1 MAIEDFNHI
10 KNVLNKLDS
19 KRPSRFGYTE
29 SAVNAIGNAEIEA
42 IEGHFIPGDTTQI
55 NSIPDPDMTSL
66 DPNIINLGFRTQA
79 ASLPRMAVNHFFGRL
94 SLNLLKLTEKI
105 KFLVNEHL
113 VNKYITPSGEILE
126 KVQIE
131 TNSDEV
137 KIIQFKSPLGAQTPT
152 TASAPV
158 TIPAAMYNGNAGIM
172 TGLDKKKLED
182 LKTTIDNIGD
192 IAVLRTTDQTVNG
205 VKTFESIPVLPSSD
219 PTNANEAVRKAYV
232 DNNFVNLATDQSING
247 VKEFNSYILLPAS
260 TDPTDARQ
268 AVKKSYVD
276 NNFVGLSGNQT
287 VNGVKTFESIPVLPA
302 TDPTNANEAVRKAY
316 VDGKLNS
323 LTMPV
328 VEISSDTTLSP
339 NTIYILVGGSN
350 LTLRL
355 PASCS
360 KGDKIII
367 IDKGV
372 GFKVRRN
379 NCRTDTLRFAQG
391 AIWPSTFDEYIKNY
405 YARSSWELFC
415 LTNNTEWQETRT
427 DTVTLVR
434 GKGYYMGGR
443 NGSTILSSIYGL
455 NFSTETGGLI
465 GATLNQGRSAGAG
478 IQGVV

>member
-29 SAVNAIGNAEIEA
+29 SAVNAVGNAEIEA

-94 SLNLLKLTEKI
+94 SLNLLKLTEKV

-113 VNKYITPSGEILE
+113 VNRYITPSGEILE

-137 KIIQFKSPLGAQTPT
+137 KIVQFKSPLNAQTPT

-158 TIPAAMYNGNAGIM
+158 SIPAAMYNGNAGIM

-205 VKTFESIPVLPSSD
+205 IKTFNNIPVLPSSD

-232 DNNFVNLATDQSING
+232 DNNF
-247 VKEFNSYILLPAS
+247 
-260 TDPTDARQ
+260 
-268 AVKKSYVD
+268 
-276 NNFVGLSGNQT
+276 
-287 VNGVKTFESIPVLPA
+287 
-302 TDPTNANEAVRKAY
+302 
-316 VDGKLNS
+316 S

-372 GFKVRRN
+372 GFKVRRS
-379 NCRTDTLRFAQG
+379 NCRTDTLRFTQG
-391 AIWPSTFDEYIKNY
+391 AIWPSILEEYIKNY
-405 YARSSWELFC
+405 YAYSSWELFC

-427 DTVTLVR
+427 NTVTVVK
-434 GKGYYMGGR
+434 GKGYYMGGM
-443 NGSTILSSIYGL
+443 NGSTHLSSIYGL

-465 GATLNQGRSAGAG
+465 SATLDQGRTGGAGVSGASKGYCMGGHNGSTYLSSIYGLNFSTETGGLISATLDQGRIAGAG